1 MKMLKANLYSEYQK
15 LNSKNK
21 TCFELLKT
29 FTILVKVFFINSHE
43 ETHKLIKGAF
53 RAHPQR
59 S

>member
-43 ETHKLIKGAF
+43 ATDKHFTGAF
-53 RAHPQR
+53 
-59 S
+59 